1 MNRSSYKS
9 SRYSRSAASVF
20 WLAAA
25 SLPIASTGCLDASA
39 PEQSEQS
46 DVRPA
51 PVIAGVN
58 SPLASFAKGVFEP
71 LENLAPTPPVVSTEG
86 GVHGV
91 ACAGPYRF
99 HAFGTD
105 LFVSAE
111 LGYPGDHY
119 AMLRA
124 RATEVG
130 PWEMFDLCPEGNGET
145 IIRSEANHLL
155 VSAEF
160 GFTGGYNG
168 MLRARATLAAEW
180 EHFRFGFRPQ
190 WYTMENAGNGL
201 LVSAEFGY
209 GGGDLAMLRSRR
221 VYPPGPW
228 EMFD

>member
-1 MNRSSYKS
+1 MNRSSYRS
-9 SRYSRSAASVF
+9 SRHSRSAASVF
-20 WLAAA
+20 LLAAA
-25 SLPIASTGCLDASA
+25 GLPVASTGCLDASG
-39 PEQSEQS
+39 PEPS
-46 DVRPA
+46 DVTPA

-58 SPLASFAKGVFEP
+58 SPLDAFGKGVFESIESVAP
-71 LENLAPTPPVVSTEG
+71 PTPPVVSTEG
-86 GVHGV
+86 GVAHGV
-91 ACAGPYRF
+91 ACTGPYRF

-111 LGYPGDHY
+111 LGYPGDHN

-124 RATEVG
+124 RTTEIG

-160 GFTGGYNG
+160 GFPGIYNG
-168 MLRARATLAAEW
+168 MLRARASVAAEW

-190 WYTMENAGNGL
+190 WYTIENAGNAL
-201 LVSAEFGY
+201 LVSAEFAYSGP
-209 GGGDLAMLRSRR
+209 DLAMLRSRR
-221 VYPPGPW
+221 AYPPGAW